1 MEKNQSTIPQIQAV
15 VPQLHLRTALRGGAS
30 VDSCLANLETWK
42 NNYYKHY
49 NTVNATKPTP
59 CNNIR

>member
-1 MEKNQSTIPQIQAV
+1 MR
-15 VPQLHLRTALRGGAS
+15 LRTNLRGGAS

-49 NTVNATKPTP
+49 NSVNTTKPTP
-59 CNNIR
+59 CNNL

>member
-1 MEKNQSTIPQIQAV
+1 MDKNQSNTGQNQVA
-15 VPQLHLRTALRGGAS
+15 VPQMRLRTNLRGGAS

-49 NTVNATKPTP
+49 NSVNTTKPTP
-59 CNNIR
+59 CNNL